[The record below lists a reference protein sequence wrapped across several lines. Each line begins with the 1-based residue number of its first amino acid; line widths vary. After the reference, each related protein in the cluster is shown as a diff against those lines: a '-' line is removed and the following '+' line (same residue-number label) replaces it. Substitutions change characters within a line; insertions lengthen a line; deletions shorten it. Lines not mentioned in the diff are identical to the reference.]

1 MEVEKEEIQ
10 SLGKRAGSSLL
21 ESGSERSG
29 VGSVEGPRGGD
40 GPPSVDSDVLGVGEL
55 RLDEVLDGDHD
66 LLGSGGSSGEDCTG
80 FEQVGEVAALRA
92 RLVSTTKSEVQ
103 REQRRTGF
111 GLPSWQKR
119 RQKAKQC

>member
-1 MEVEKEEIQ
+1 MEVGREEIQ

-21 ESGSERSG
+21 KSGSKRSG
-29 VGSVEGPRGGD
+29 VGSVEGPGGGD
-40 GPPSVDSDVLGVGEL
+40 SPPSVDSDVLGIGEL

-66 LLGSGGSSGEDCTG
+66 LLGGGGSSREDGTG
-80 FEQVGEVAALRA
+80 LEQVGEIAVLRA
-92 RLVSTTKSEVQ
+92 RLVSTTTSEVQ